1 MDLDKKRWGRKET
14 IAHTGHSGIYPA
26 YVRK

>member
-1 MDLDKKRWGRKET
+1 MNFDGGVGLGEGAT
-14 IAHTGHSGIYPA
+14 AHTGHSGIYPA